1 MNRTFRNLIVDL
13 AAAFLFLGMMAT
25 GYILRFPLPPGT
37 NKVLTLWG
45 FTRHQWGGIHFWL
58 SSCFLG
64 IVFVHIVLHWQW
76 LVTVIG
82 RRFHLVATSRP
93 SFFSRGLVIIV
104 VFISSFILFAWATHR
119 SVKQI
124 TEPIVGVCPPEVFS
138 PDENKQ
144 TLQRF
149 ESSNT
154 SSGIEFWKDVYPLF
168 EKKCLSCHG
177 PRKQLGH
184 FRIEG
189 REDFLGFDNKEPL
202 VVPGKSAESPLI
214 EVLSGARKDMLMLE
228 RHKLPL
234 EELSRIKLWIDT
246 GAEWSE
252 KPSSQP

>member
-45 FTRHQWGGIHFWL
+45 FTRHQWGDIHFWL

-124 TEPIVGVCPPEVFS
+124 NEPMVGVCP

-144 TLQRF
+144 TLQTF
-149 ESSNT
+149 ESSNN
-154 SSGIEFWKDVYPLF
+154 SSGIEFWKDVYPIF

-234 EELSRIKLWIDT
+234 EELSLLKLWIDT
-246 GAEWSE
+246 GAEWCE
-252 KPSSQP
+252 KPSSKP